1 MADKKKITEKTTAR
15 VGTKETPKIRFE
27 DKIDEQIKAKGADAG
42 TQYSHWTKNPHEV
55 KASIVEVKVGSVY
68 SADFKTIDDT
78 IEAIKKESRKVCKN
92 DYTANNVYVIL
103 QDALKKITLAY
114 T

>member
-1 MADKKKITEKTTAR
+1 MADKKKVTEKITAR
-15 VGTKETPKIRFE
+15 VGTKETSKIRWE
-27 DKIDEQIKAKGADAG
+27 DKIDEQIA
-42 TQYSHWTKNPHEV
+42 EV
-55 KASIVEVKVGSVY
+55 KAGKVSAYKKAGSVY

-78 IEAIKKESRKVCKN
+78 IEAIKKEARKVCKN

>member
-1 MADKKKITEKTTAR
+1 MADKKKITEKTTAK
-15 VGTKETPKIRFE
+15 VGTKETAKIRFA
-27 DKIDEQIKAKGADAG
+27 DKIDAQII
-42 TQYSHWTKNPHEV
+42 EV
-55 KASIVEVKVGSVY
+55 KAGKVSAYKKAGSVY

-78 IEAIKKESRKVCKN
+78 IEDIKKESRKVCKD

-103 QDALKKITLAY
+103 QDALKRVRLSY

>member
-1 MADKKKITEKTTAR
+1 MADKKKITEKTTAK
-15 VGTKETPKIRFE
+15 VGTKKPST
-27 DKIDEQIKAKGADAG
+27 KGTDAG

-68 SADFKTIDDT
+68 SADFKVIDDT
-78 IEAIKKESRKVCKN
+78 IEEIKKECRRICKD
-92 DYTANNVYVIL
+92 DYTANNIYNIV
-103 QDALKKITLAY
+103 QEALKKIRLSY

>member
-15 VGTKETPKIRFE
+15 VGTKETAKIRFE
-27 DKIDEQIKAKGADAG
+27 DKIDAQ
-42 TQYSHWTKNPHEV
+42 
-55 KASIVEVKVGSVY
+55 IVEVKAGKVSAYKKAGSVY

-78 IEAIKKESRKVCKN
+78 IEEIKKECRRICKD
-92 DYTANNVYVIL
+92 DYTANNIYNIV
-103 QDALKKITLAY
+103 QEALKKVRLSY

>member
-15 VGTKETPKIRFE
+15 VGTKETAKIRFE
-27 DKIDEQIKAKGADAG
+27 DKIDAQ
-42 TQYSHWTKNPHEV
+42 
-55 KASIVEVKVGSVY
+55 IVELREGKVNAYKKAGSVY

-78 IEAIKKESRKVCKN
+78 IEAIKKESRKVCKD

>member
-15 VGTKETPKIRFE
+15 VGTKETAKIRFE
-27 DKIDEQIKAKGADAG
+27 DKIDAQ
-42 TQYSHWTKNPHEV
+42 
-55 KASIVEVKVGSVY
+55 IVELREGKVNAYKKAGSVY

-78 IEAIKKESRKVCKN
+78 IESIKKEARKVCKN

>member
-1 MADKKKITEKTTAR
+1 MADKKKVTEKITAR
-15 VGTKETPKIRFE
+15 VGTKETSKIRCE
-27 DKIDEQIKAKGADAG
+27 DKIDEQIA
-42 TQYSHWTKNPHEV
+42 EV
-55 KASIVEVKVGSVY
+55 KAGKVSAYKKAGSVY

-78 IEAIKKESRKVCKN
+78 IEAIKKEARKVCKN

>member
-15 VGTKETPKIRFE
+15 VGTKETAKIRFE
-27 DKIDEQIKAKGADAG
+27 DKIDAQ
-42 TQYSHWTKNPHEV
+42 
-55 KASIVEVKVGSVY
+55 IVEVQGGKVNAYKKAGSVY

-78 IEAIKKESRKVCKN
+78 IEAIKKESRKVCKD

>member
-1 MADKKKITEKTTAR
+1 MADKKKVTEKTTAK
-15 VGTKETPKIRFE
+15 VGLRETAKIRFE
-27 DKIDEQIKAKGADAG
+27 DKIESQIVKLKGNEVSVYKKA
-42 TQYSHWTKNPHEV
+42 
-55 KASIVEVKVGSVY
+55 GSVY

-78 IEAIKKESRKVCKN
+78 IEDIKKESRRVCEN